1 MRLIVQHRKED
12 VMALQLTQDNLRQIR
27 YQLYQDQVFLVTHS
41 ALRILL
47 RALDLVKLFVLA
59 YKFTDG
65 LLAHLPS
72 EYDLMEYEVADIFRE
87 LNEELVADGKAD
99 VADEDVAFDGRLLLI
114 LSLVKLHALRHTDPR
129 ARPLSK
135 LLLTF
140 CLEYEGLRG
149 LLGEFIVKEH
159 QLRDQGK
166 LVFLKRPRKTGVEP
180 PLVDGGASALPPL
193 LSGAREFVACFVANC
208 KPLTADAIQ
217 HILVPLMTTNEQY
230 GNAFDEEVNELKE
243 KLGMKTASLLQ
254 PHVEG
259 DFVLQKYVENEVDGV
274 KKGAIGVIVKN
285 IKDSGS
291 ATTK

>member
-1 MRLIVQHRKED
+1 
-12 VMALQLTQDNLRQIR
+12 MALQLTQDNLRQIR

-72 EYDLMEYEVADIFRE
+72 EYDLMEYEVEDIFRE

-140 CLEYEGLRG
+140 CLEYGGLRE

-166 LVFLKRPRKTGVEP
+166 LVFLKRSRKTGVEP
-180 PLVDGGASALPPL
+180 PLSMVGLRPFPL
-193 LSGAREFVACFVANC
+193 CFRG
-208 KPLTADAIQ
+208 Q
-217 HILVPLMTTNEQY
+217 E
-230 GNAFDEEVNELKE
+230 
-243 KLGMKTASLLQ
+243 S
-254 PHVEG
+254 
-259 DFVLQKYVENEVDGV
+259 
-274 KKGAIGVIVKN
+274 
-285 IKDSGS
+285 S
-291 ATTK
+291 